1 MPRDTGRVSDEEGE
15 AVIGLT
21 PLPPTLPRTVGD
33 RLRAARE
40 ARGLSLEDVADLT
53 KVRAAYLADIEAMR
67 IEALPSRPY
76 AVGYVRAYAEALE
89 LDPDALVSRFR
100 AELPEPDQTFKAPV
114 GLAFEDRNKLPWMAG
129 AAGAAVLAIL
139 LWNVAQRVMMLD
151 EAGPQVVAEQPE
163 AWTMAAAPTAPLP
176 IGPPVPPPAE
186 QTTPAPYVTP
196 GMAEY
201 FAEKQGQVVT
211 VSTAVA
217 ASAQAGAPVRAAF
230 NPQGAIY
237 GATPQRSTVILQAR
251 KPAFLIV
258 RGKDDAVHFA
268 RQLAAGEAYRAPAVE
283 GLTVEVS
290 NPADFD
296 LYRDGELQ
304 GPLAGPQTS
313 LDKLAM
319 APVVSRAG

>member
-1 MPRDTGRVSDEEGE
+1 
-15 AVIGLT
+15 
-21 PLPPTLPRTVGD
+21 
-33 RLRAARE
+33 
-40 ARGLSLEDVADLT
+40 
-53 KVRAAYLADIEAMR
+53 
-67 IEALPSRPY
+67 
-76 AVGYVRAYAEALE
+76 
-89 LDPDALVSRFR
+89 
-100 AELPEPDQTFKAPV
+100 
-114 GLAFEDRNKLPWMAG
+114 
-129 AAGAAVLAIL
+129 
-139 LWNVAQRVMMLD
+139 
-151 EAGPQVVAEQPE
+151 
-163 AWTMAAAPTAPLP
+163 MAAAPTAPLP
-176 IGPPVPPPAE
+176 IGPPLPPPAE

-201 FAEKQGQVVT
+201 FAEKQGQVVP
-211 VSTAVA
+211 VSTTVA
-217 ASAQAGAPVRAAF
+217 TSAAGTPVRAAF
-230 NPQGAIY
+230 NPQGAVY

-304 GPLAGPQTS
+304 GPLAAPQTS

-319 APVVSRAG
+319 VPAVSRAG

>member
-1 MPRDTGRVSDEEGE
+1 MARDTGHGSEVG
-15 AVIGLT
+15 T
-21 PLPPTLPRTVGD
+21 PRTVGD

-40 ARGLSLEDVADLT
+40 ARGLSLAEMAELT
-53 KVRAAYLADIEAMR
+53 KVRRAYLEDIEAMR

-100 AELPEPDQTFKAPV
+100 AEMPEPDQTFRAPV
-114 GLAFEDRNKLPWMAG
+114 GLAFEDRDKRPWLAG

-139 LWNVAQRVMMLD
+139 LWNVAQRAMTLHD
-151 EAGPQVVAEQPE
+151 PEPQAVVESPE
-163 AWTMAAAPTAPLP
+163 SWTLAAAPSAPIA
-176 IGPPVPPPAE
+176 IGPATPPPAE
-186 QTTPAPYVTP
+186 QTTPAPYATP

-201 FAEKQGQVVT
+201 FAEAQGQVL
-211 VSTAVA
+211 TASNPA
-217 ASAQAGAPVRAAF
+217 PAGATTSVTSQTVRAAF
-230 NPQGAIY
+230 NPQGAVY
-237 GATPQRSTVILQAR
+237 GAAPQRSTVILQAR
-251 KPAFLIV
+251 KPGFLIV
-258 RGKDDAVHFA
+258 RSKDGQVHFA
-268 RQLAAGEAYRAPAVE
+268 RQLAAGDAYRAPTME

-304 GPLAGPQTS
+304 GPLAQPQTS

-319 APVVSRAG
+319 GAAAAGAG